1 MTTPSQDITGLGALP
16 DAVARLATSAQ
27 GPYLAPHHL
36 EAAER
41 LGRMFERASLRQRVT
56 MSYDP
61 GRVGQAR
68 GNGQADLSDTAADAR
83 KKLAAL
89 AGALPSD
96 CWSVLVD
103 VCLYDRGL
111 QEIEGERGWPR
122 RAAKLVLRIG
132 LDQVAAL
139 MRLDQQAAG
148 PERSRNRNW
157 LEERLPMFG
166 LPGN

>member
-1 MTTPSQDITGLGALP
+1 MP
-16 DAVARLATSAQ
+16 DAVARLSASAQ

-36 EAAER
+36 ETAGR
-41 LGRMFERASLRQRVT
+41 LVQLFDRASLRQRVI

-83 KKLAAL
+83 RKLAAI
-89 AGALPSD
+89 AAALPSD

-103 VCLYDRGL
+103 ICLYDRGL
-111 QEIEGERGWPR
+111 QDIEGERGWPR

-132 LDQVAAL
+132 LDQAAAL
-139 MRLDQQAAG
+139 FGLDRAAAG
-148 PERSRNRNW
+148 PDRSRGRTW
-157 LEERLPMFG
+157 LPERVPMFG
-166 LPGN
+166 VPGN